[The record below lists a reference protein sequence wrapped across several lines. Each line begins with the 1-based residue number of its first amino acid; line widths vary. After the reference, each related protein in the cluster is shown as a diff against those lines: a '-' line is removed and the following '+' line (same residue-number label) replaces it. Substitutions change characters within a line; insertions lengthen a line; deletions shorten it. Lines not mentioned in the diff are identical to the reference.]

1 MKTGK
6 TIIGVLGGVAV
17 GTALGILFA
26 PDKGTNTRKKIA
38 EKSNDTKDS
47 IKNYV
52 SDVLENFSEKLDSM
66 LNKAENLVAEAK
78 GDLDTVNKQ
87 INK

>member
-38 EKSNDTKDS
+38 KKSCDAKDS

-52 SDVLENFSEKLDSM
+52 TDVLENFSEKYDSM
-66 LNKAENLVAEAK
+66 LNKAEDLVTEAK
-78 GDLDTVNKQ
+78 GDLDTVKKQ

>member
-1 MKTGK
+1 MKTSK

-38 EKSNDTKDS
+38 KKSNDAKDS
-47 IKNYV
+47 IKNCV
-52 SDVLENFSEKLDSM
+52 TDILENFSEKYDSM
-66 LNKAENLVAEAK
+66 LNKAEDLVTEAK
-78 GDLDTVNKQ
+78 GDLDSVKNQ

>member
-1 MKTGK
+1 MKTSK
-6 TIIGVLGGVAV
+6 TIMGVLGGVAV

-38 EKSNDTKDS
+38 KKSNDAKDS

-52 SDVLENFSEKLDSM
+52 SDVLENFSEKYDSM
-66 LNKAENLVAEAK
+66 LNKAEDLVTEAK
-78 GDLDTVNKQ
+78 GDLDTVKNQ

>member
-66 LNKAENLVAEAK
+66 LNKAEDLVAEAK